1 MAKDCLV
8 QHQLEVM
15 QCQTSDVWSKTKS
28 RPTALIAWGRIYGK
42 NIKIK
47 SLDLNDENFTVGR
60 AENNSLIIS
69 SKILESQNI
78 LSGISKLHFMI
89 RRSMCDVYSPIY
101 IEDHSRNGTF
111 VNGERI
117 GANNR
122 RILQNNDTIS
132 LSHPNYEAFIFV
144 DIRSNMCYLD
154 FPKEITS
161 KYYVG
166 CKLGSGAFGAIRL
179 IYDRRTCIQYAIKTI
194 KKNLLAINSQT
205 NHLNE
210 AKILKSLQHPCVIQ
224 LYDIVDSIDSMYM
237 VMEFMKGGDLLNRI
251 VNKKRLSEQISKLY
265 FYQMCHAVHY
275 LHSNGITH
283 RDLKPDNVLLKT
295 PDDNT
300 ILKLT
305 DFGVS
310 KFVPNSTFM
319 RTLCGTPLY
328 VAPEVLKTRYHGT
341 YTKKVDIWG
350 LGVTLFICLCGT
362 LPFSDIYGSPV
373 GEQITKGE
381 FRFNH
386 PSWRKVSKSAMFLIK
401 SLLVVDPGRRPSI
414 DGILNN
420 AWLRDRQVQSIAK
433 KLMETEPMDIENEGN
448 AYEEPPIKRLK
459 F

>member
-1 MAKDCLV
+1 MATNCLV
-8 QHQLEVM
+8 QNHLEVM
-15 QCQTSDVWSKTKS
+15 QWQTSNACSKTIFRS
-28 RPTALIAWGRIYGK
+28 TVWGRIYGK

-47 SLDLNDENFTVGR
+47 SLDLDGESFTVGR

-69 SKILESQNI
+69 SKILDSQNI

-89 RRSMCDVYSPIY
+89 RRSICDVYGPIY
-101 IEDHSRNGTF
+101 IEDLSTF

-117 GANNR
+117 GTNNR

-132 LSHPNYEAFIFV
+132 LSHPNYKAFIFM
-144 DIRSNMCYLD
+144 DIRSNVRYLD
-154 FPKEITS
+154 FPKEITA
-161 KYYVG
+161 KYHVG
-166 CKLGSGAFGAIRL
+166 CKLGSGAFGVIRL

-224 LYDIVDSIDSMYM
+224 LYDIADSIDSMYM

-251 VNKKRLSEQISKLY
+251 VSKKRLSEQISKLY
-265 FYQMCHAVHY
+265 FYQMCHAVQY

-310 KFVPNSTFM
+310 KFVPNSTIM

-350 LGVTLFICLCGT
+350 LGVILFICLCGT
-362 LPFSDIYGSPV
+362 LPFSDTYGSPV

-386 PSWRKVSKSAMFLIK
+386 PSWRKISKNAIFLIK
-401 SLLVVDPGRRPSI
+401 NLLIVDPGRRPSI

-420 AWLRDRQVQSIAK
+420 VWLRDRQMQSTAQ
-433 KLMETEPMDIENEGN
+433 KLMEMVPMDIENEEN
-448 AYEEPPIKRLK
+448 VFEEPPIKRLK